1 MYVACLLPFQALLP
15 SLSVYDSDYPPI
27 GQSGPDIIVEVDIVM
42 DEHATLRHTHDVSQ
56 VLQDK
61 LETLPGV
68 ERAYVHVDYESTHT
82 PVSGSVIS
90 LLRLLDADLVLRSTE
105 KRSNTSRGVCTE
117 QCCCCPIERS
127 EP

>member
-1 MYVACLLPFQALLP
+1 MRFAKTIKQIQGLQAYHAGDKL
-15 SLSVYDSDYPPI
+15 
-27 GQSGPDIIVEVDIVM
+27 IVEVDIVM

-82 PVSGSVIS
+82 PVSSVFS
-90 LLRLLDADLVLRSTE
+90 FVVVEADHRPQEHRKE
-105 KRSNTSRGVCTE
+105 K
-117 QCCCCPIERS
+117 
-127 EP
+127 

>member
-1 MYVACLLPFQALLP
+1 MFALNMTCP
-15 SLSVYDSDYPPI
+15 SSNNPPI
-27 GQSGPDIIVEVDIVM
+27 LTPAQSGPDIIVEVDIVM

-82 PVSGSVIS
+82 PVSTALSFVVVE
-90 LLRLLDADLVLRSTE
+90 ADNCTQEHRKE
-105 KRSNTSRGVCTE
+105 K
-117 QCCCCPIERS
+117 
-127 EP
+127 